1 MEKYRIALHP
11 ILLLEKKE
19 QTNKKLL
26 LRSVVYKVYLMGYLC
41 Q

>member
-26 LRSVVYKVYLMGYLC
+26 RSVVYKVYLMGYLC